1 MRIWIDLDNSPHAHF
16 FAPIIR
22 QLEEAGYGVLITV
35 RRFGQLEEIT
45 RSHGLHYEV
54 IGQHRMPRFFLA
66 RALATVVRALQLAVY
81 GRPRRAVIAVNH
93 GSRAH
98 VLAAWLLRIPVITLY
113 DYEFVSS
120 GLFSMMATKILL
132 PEAIPTSTLEHQR
145 VNMKKVIRYPGYK
158 ENLYLSGL
166 RFSPGVIDELQLDPR
181 RLIITVRPP
190 ATWAHYHNAHSDVL
204 FRAAIERLRGE
215 QDAQVIVLPR
225 TREQGEDLKRS
236 CGMRS
241 APFQVSEKAVDALS
255 LMAHSDAVVG
265 GGGTMTREAA
275 IIGTPAYSLFAGKPG
290 AIDAA
295 LEREGK
301 LTILRTIEEVR
312 DLRFEKKVRASL
324 SNSAD
329 ARTGEVILQHIITLG
344 NHTRG

>member
-1 MRIWIDLDNSPHAHF
+1 MISPGSKMRIWIDLDNSPHSQF
-16 FAPIIR
+16 FPPLVGR
-22 QLEEAGYGVLITV
+22 LEEAGYEVLLTA
-35 RRFGQLEEIT
+35 RRFGQVEEIA

-54 IGQHRMPRFFLA
+54 IGRHRMPRYFLA
-66 RALATVVRALQLAVY
+66 RALATVVRALQLAAY
-81 GRPRRAVIAVNH
+81 GGPRRAVIAVNH

-120 GLFSMMATKILL
+120 GLFSRMATKILL

-158 ENLYLSGL
+158 ENLYLTGL
-166 RFSPGVIDELQLDPR
+166 RFSSGIIDELHLNPG

-225 TREQGEDLKRS
+225 TREQGEELK
-236 CGMRS
+236 
-241 APFQVSEKAVDALS
+241 
-255 LMAHSDAVVG
+255 
-265 GGGTMTREAA
+265 
-275 IIGTPAYSLFAGKPG
+275 
-290 AIDAA
+290 
-295 LEREGK
+295 
-301 LTILRTIEEVR
+301 
-312 DLRFEKKVRASL
+312 
-324 SNSAD
+324 
-329 ARTGEVILQHIITLG
+329 
-344 NHTRG
+344 